1 MVAETVVYSDIENR
15 SVGLGIAVVI
25 TGLLAGIIIQLTRRI
40 RQMPAYFVS
49 TFEFFKGSLSHNIR

>member
-49 TFEFFKGSLSHNIR
+49 TFEFFKGTSSHNIR